1 MNHQDN
7 IRIFVEGVEG
17 ARRDKQALSQEVGTA
32 VDLKF
37 TVDVSHKNI
46 YEVPEEVIDILKSD
60 VDVLKLSQN
69 KICYIPA
76 LFSQCLPLRYLNLR
90 ANLLQ
95 DFPDPLFALEKLE
108 ILDLSH
114 NTIREVP
121 DNIRQLKALKVLSLT
136 RNKIRDVPVCIKDLN
151 TLKVIKL
158 ASNPLRPE
166 LARIVEAEYDGNIP
180 DAEKESFVTMDL
192 KQCLQVEA
200 GSKENGDGSRYN
212 LFAKMTASAN
222 YCPSS
227 EGPLETPRAPMRSG
241 SFRFHVKSNGSGPEA
256 ASEARSPGFAKPPI
270 PARSHYRVTSG
281 QNSMMHK
288 SELRRPGLAPLSLGN
303 ERNRSNSESVLQV
316 TQNNARN
323 KRMGMYNKKKV
334 DLGTV
339 DEHQQKRTSFHL
351 RGQSHASALREWNPE
366 RDAGNASTNGRLVAS
381 QQPPDGLMHTTGV
394 LTPYMSKL
402 QNRSKRGTKTRFL
415 DAAKGVRF
423 SLSTFDQCT
432 SSLIDSLPFQ
442 PARRWV
448 HLRDAQ
454 HDATFKVN
462 TLSQSV
468 NDFVQRDK
476 HSLATRQSRKK
487 AMMFTLNACQSAVA
501 RHIRLGQLLLD
512 QSSQILAEGGKAY
525 ARILMSVASASSME
539 ACHAL
544 HRLGQPSKRR
554 TITQKWFT
562 SNTVP
567 MSASHHIIRE
577 EPLRDQSLTPTRERP
592 VTAKRIKDGD
602 MPQQPNLSNVPRS
615 APITQPTVP
624 LYFNGRSRSNSRA
637 DQYPLP
643 SSTGSTFPGSPAMTP
658 MSSGLF
664 SIPGTPL
671 NRSRSSSVAA
681 GAYGGRVLPP
691 GGITYFENDPS
702 HQVQFDK
709 VHGVLETTVIYTR
722 KSLPVLRQSLM
733 ESLNHAQINFNHR
746 ACETWSKRVR
756 TCSHAL
762 DLSDTLFKKLQ
773 AIRYPENVNVRYE
786 KSFWDLCKKFLNA
799 VSDLLIDVRET
810 YKEGYLDDNILDL
823 MRPISKSSKR
833 ACHEINDSLWNFT
846 GYNNSTATATT
857 TSPSPSASASSS
869 HTNANGYATAAGS
882 RPTQQQRHTPRLS
895 EDSSTSYSTTSIPA
909 TPLSA
914 ALGPAA
920 QATVPSTPASGAL
933 ERSFQGGWG
942 ERADAL
948 LAQQQTM
955 VHRVNR

>member
-46 YEVPEEVIDILKSD
+46 YEIPEEVVEILQKD

-69 KICYIPA
+69 KICYIPD

-95 DFPDPLFALEKLE
+95 DFPEPLFALENLE

-114 NTIREVP
+114 NTIREIP

-136 RNKIRDVPVCIKDLN
+136 RNKIRNVPFCIKDLN

-158 ASNPLRPE
+158 AGNPLRPE
-166 LARIVEAEYDGNIP
+166 LARIVEVEYDENIP

-200 GSKENGDGSRYN
+200 GLKETGDGSRYDL
-212 LFAKMTASAN
+212 LFKEAVSTDVF
-222 YCPSS
+222 YSS

-241 SFRFHVKSNGSGPEA
+241 SFRFHVKSNGNGPES

-316 TQNNARN
+316 TQNNNTRV
-323 KRMGMYNKKKV
+323 KRMGMYNKKKIE
-334 DLGTV
+334 LGTV
-339 DEHQQKRTSFHL
+339 DENQQKRTSFHL

-366 RDAGNASTNGRLVAS
+366 GDAGNANTNGRQITS
-381 QQPPDGLMHTTGV
+381 QQRVEDVTHATGA
-394 LTPYMSKL
+394 LILHMSKM
-402 QNRSKRGTKTRFL
+402 QNRPKRGNKSRFL
-415 DAAKGVRF
+415 DAAKGVRY

-432 SSLIDSLPFQ
+432 TSLIESLPIR
-442 PARRWV
+442 PSRRWS
-448 HLRDAQ
+448 HLREAQ
-454 HDATFKVN
+454 HEATFKIN
-462 TLSQSV
+462 ALSQSL
-468 NDFVQRDK
+468 NEFFQREK
-476 HSLATRQSRKK
+476 HSLATRQSKLK
-487 AMMFTLNACQSAVA
+487 ATMLTINACHSAVA
-501 RHIRLGQLLLD
+501 RYIRLGQLLLD
-512 QSSQILAEGGKAY
+512 QSSQILAESGKTY
-525 ARILMSVASASSME
+525 VRTLMFVTLGSAVE

-544 HRLGQPSKRR
+544 QNLGQPSKRR
-554 TITQKWFT
+554 TITQKWFA
-562 SNTVP
+562 SNTLPVV
-567 MSASHHIIRE
+567 ASRHIIRE

-602 MPQQPNLSNVPRS
+602 PPQQPNLSNVFKP
-615 APITQPTVP
+615 ATTTQPPVP

-637 DQYPLP
+637 DQYTLP
-643 SSTGSTFPGSPAMTP
+643 SSTDSTFPISPAMTP

-681 GAYGGRVLPP
+681 GAYGGR
-691 GGITYFENDPS
+691 ITPASSNLYYENDPAL
-702 HQVQFDK
+702 QAQFDK
-709 VHGVLETTVIYTR
+709 VYNLLETTVILAR
-722 KSLPVLRQSLM
+722 KSLPTLRQSFM
-733 ESLNHAQINFNHR
+733 ESLNHAQTNFNHR

-762 DLSDTLFKKLQ
+762 DLSDILFKKLQ
-773 AIRYPENVNVRYE
+773 AVRYPGENVNARYE

-823 MRPISKSSKR
+823 MRPISKSSKV
-833 ACHEINDSLWNFT
+833 ACHEINDSPWNNHHSA
-846 GYNNSTATATT
+846 GTAAYT
-857 TSPSPSASASSS
+857 TSPSPSSSS
-869 HTNANGYATAAGS
+869 AAAYTNGYSTG
-882 RPTQQQRHTPRLS
+882 QHHRHASRLS
-895 EDSSTSYSTTSIPA
+895 EDSANSYTATASIPA

-948 LAQQQTM
+948 LQTM
-955 VHRVNR
+955 VLRNR